1 MKFQKCGVNLMK
13 RRDVYL
19 ELFFHKARCHIPKVI
34 LSILSG
40 VVRST
45 LMLLPTM
52 MLQRLIN
59 SVTGD
64 QAQSANTA
72 VYGVLYVLCPL
83 IVLVLYVLDTWL
95 SRFVY
100 DIIKEIRLDT
110 IKKVVQQPTRW
121 VSETSHQEIY
131 NKIIHGSLVIADFY
145 FSTLSNLVWY
155 TTTIV
160 VGFIFMAQIN
170 APIAILLIAVSIFQ
184 IFGAQL
190 LKKPV
195 ETANRQKNEALIEG
209 NSIASD
215 SIYSSAYLR
224 VLGLGEY
231 VEQSESTW
239 QKHYTK
245 AVNKMFSMNALADIQ
260 TALCEIIRI
269 VILLVFSQ
277 RGVQSGEML
286 VGDIYAMNAYIL
298 WLYPGFLWNPEMVY
312 QPVCIHW
319 QSKAHG
325 RHSAAAGTESGGSWK
340 KVWKRH
346 FAGIG

>member
-1 MKFQKCGVNLMK
+1 MK

-145 FSTLSNLVWY
+145 FSTLSNLRSEERR
-155 TTTIV
+155 
-160 VGFIFMAQIN
+160 VGKECRSRWS
-170 APIAILLIAVSIFQ
+170 P
-184 IFGAQL
+184 
-190 LKKPV
+190 
-195 ETANRQKNEALIEG
+195 
-209 NSIASD
+209 
-215 SIYSSAYLR
+215 Y
-224 VLGLGEY
+224 
-231 VEQSESTW
+231 
-239 QKHYTK
+239 H
-245 AVNKMFSMNALADIQ
+245 
-260 TALCEIIRI
+260 
-269 VILLVFSQ
+269 
-277 RGVQSGEML
+277 
-286 VGDIYAMNAYIL
+286 
-298 WLYPGFLWNPEMVY
+298 
-312 QPVCIHW
+312 
-319 QSKAHG
+319 
-325 RHSAAAGTESGGSWK
+325 
-340 KVWKRH
+340 
-346 FAGIG
+346 